1 MEESFMNPTQSPF
14 VAEGIL
20 ILTAGIFG
28 ILLDRAKK
36 PYGKVKLVIHLF
48 FASWFAVG
56 FGFVLYGLFT
66 MNATK
71 IIWIP
76 VALIGFAILTQLV
89 TGILMLASTREGKAF
104 PNVHLFSAIV
114 MVVSDICAFF
124 IAGVR

>member
-1 MEESFMNPTQSPF
+1 MNPTQLPF

-28 ILLDRAKK
+28 ILLDRTKK
-36 PYGKVKLVIHLF
+36 PYGKLKLVIHLF
-48 FASWFAVG
+48 FALWFAVG
-56 FGFVLYGLFT
+56 FGFILYGLFT

-76 VALIGFAILTQLV
+76 VALIGFGILTQLV
-89 TGILMLASTREGKAF
+89 TGIIMLASTRAGKAF